1 MVCFIPDAL
10 DGGVSKRVLSLCVL
24 SRMPAFAWH
33 GCLNIPPYFM
43 VFVLCKITA
52 ESYIERGDGVIHM
65 FIQKYVFKLILL
77 ITSNELNIIAIATIY

>member
-1 MVCFIPDAL
+1 M
-10 DGGVSKRVLSLCVL
+10 LSLCVL